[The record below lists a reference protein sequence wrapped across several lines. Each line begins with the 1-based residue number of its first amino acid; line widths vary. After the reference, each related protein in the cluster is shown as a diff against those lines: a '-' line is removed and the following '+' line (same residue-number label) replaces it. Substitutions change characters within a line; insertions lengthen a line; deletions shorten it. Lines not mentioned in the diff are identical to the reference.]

1 MSSYIT
7 VEQVSEELNG
17 LSITASTTPS
27 TDTINSWIEQESDL
41 LERETNKIWGNA
53 TITDEILDYDGSGV
67 IRTNYSPIIS
77 ITSVYYDNGTTSE
90 NWVELTEGKYND
102 FITYNTEG
110 ELILTSNNI
119 SYGRQKI
126 KITYVAG
133 YSVPNA
139 TVQKIIS
146 KRVAQRVISTILNEQ
161 GSSQGGSISVGAI
174 SISDPT
180 TFSVNNYQRLDKDI
194 DMLISSL
201 GSLKVYRYNR
211 I

>member
-1 MSSYIT
+1 MSNYIT
-7 VEQVSEELNG
+7 VEQVSEELNS
-17 LSITASTTPS
+17 LVIDSSSTPS
-27 TDTINSWIEQESDL
+27 SATVSSWIEQESDL
-41 LERETNKIWGNA
+41 LERETNKIWGSA

-67 IRTNYSPIIS
+67 IRTNYSPIVS

-102 FITYNTEG
+102 FLTYNTEG
-110 ELILTSNNI
+110 ELVLTSNNI
-119 SYGRQKI
+119 SKGKQKI

-133 YSVPNA
+133 YETVNP
-139 TVQKIIS
+139 TVQKIVA
-146 KRVAQRVISTILNEQ
+146 KRVAQRTISTILNEQ

-201 GSLKVYRYNR
+201 GSFKVYRYNR